1 MTAAIRSCAP
11 GDEAALALVGAATF
25 LESYSGV
32 IDGDAIVRHCAERQ
46 TPDYYAAALADAR
59 QALWIA
65 EMDPGAAP
73 VGYLHLSPPDLP
85 VPTGP
90 DDVEIKR
97 IYVLSKL
104 QRSGLGRRLLEAAVD
119 RARASG
125 KRTLFLGVYK
135 GNERALAFYG
145 ATGFEAVGEREFEVG
160 GRIYSDWVMAKAV

>member
-1 MTAAIRSCAP
+1 MTAAVRSCTP
-11 GDEAALALVGAATF
+11 GDAAALALVAKATF

-46 TPDYYAAALADAR
+46 TPEVYAAALADPA

-65 EMDPGAAP
+65 EMEPGAAP
-73 VGYLHLSPPDLP
+73 VGYLHLAPPDLP
-85 VPTGP
+85 VATGP

-104 QRSGLGRRLLEAAVD
+104 QRSGLGRRLLDAALAH
-119 RARASG
+119 ARAAG

-160 GRIYSDWVMAKAV
+160 GRIYTDWVMARST